1 MRVLVLGGTRFI
13 GRHIVEALVAAGDSV
28 SVFTRG
34 ASPDA
39 LPAAVERLH
48 GDRSHGAN
56 GLTSLG
62 DATWDA
68 CVDVSGYTAVQVR
81 ASAER
86 LASKVGRYVFIST
99 GSVYQSVAAGPLDES
114 FPLLAEASEDVVQV
128 TNETYGPLKV
138 TCERIVQDAYAD
150 RATILRPQIVAGPYD
165 PTGRHTYWVQRSFQP
180 GETLLPGDGSDVVQV
195 VDGRDIARFTRRAIV
210 DGASGC
216 FDMAGPRLTWRAFG
230 DALGITSPVWVDA
243 SAFDALGLTFAELP
257 LYLPNG
263 SPQAALMDISAARAT
278 AAGFAQTD
286 ARTTIA
292 DTRAWLRQHPMTPVL
307 TAERERDAITYAR
320 ARNLAR

>member
-13 GRHIVEALVAAGDSV
+13 GRHIVEVLVAAGDHV

-39 LPAAVERLH
+39 LPTTVERLR
-48 GDRSHGAN
+48 GDRSLGAA
-56 GLTSLG
+56 GLASLG

-81 ASAER
+81 ASVER
-86 LASKVGRYVFIST
+86 LRSRVGRYVFIST
-99 GSVYQSVAAGPLDES
+99 GSVYQPAAEGPLHES
-114 FPLLAEASEDVVQV
+114 FPLLAEAAEDVVQV

-150 RATILRPQIVAGPYD
+150 RATILRPQIVAGPHD
-165 PTGRHTYWVQRSFQP
+165 PTGRHTYWVQRSIQP
-180 GETLLPGDGSDVVQV
+180 GETLLPGDGSDAVQV
-195 VDGRDIARFTRRAIV
+195 VDARDIARFTRRTIQDATS
-210 DGASGC
+210 GA
-216 FDMAGPRLTWRAFG
+216 FNMAGPRMTWRAFA

-243 SAFDALGLTFAELP
+243 SAFEALGLGFTELP

-263 SPQAALMDISAARAT
+263 SPQAALMHISAARAT
-278 AAGFAQTD
+278 AAGFTQTD

-292 DTRAWLRQHPMTPVL
+292 DTRAWLRQSPMTPVL
-307 TAERERDAITYAR
+307 TADRERDAITYAR
-320 ARNLAR
+320 ARGLAR

>member
-13 GRHIVEALVAAGDSV
+13 GRHIVETLVAAGDSV

-34 ASPDA
+34 SSPDA
-39 LPAAVERLH
+39 LAASVERLH
-48 GDRSHGAN
+48 GDRSHGPN
-56 GLTSLG
+56 GLTSLS

-68 CVDVSGYTAVQVR
+68 CVDVSGYTPVQVR

-99 GSVYQSVAAGPLDES
+99 ASVYQHAAVGPLDES
-114 FPLLAEASEDVVQV
+114 FPLLPEAAEDVVQV
-128 TNETYGPLKV
+128 TGETYGPLKV
-138 TCERIVQDAYAD
+138 TCERIVQDVYAD

-165 PTGRHTYWVQRSFQP
+165 PTGRHTYWVQRSLQP
-180 GETLLPGDGSDVVQV
+180 GETLLPGDGSDFVQV
-195 VDGRDIARFTRRAIV
+195 VDGRDIARFTRRTID
-210 DGASGC
+210 DGAGGA
-216 FDMAGPRLTWRAFG
+216 FNMAGPRLTWQAFA
-230 DALGITSPVWVDA
+230 DALGITSPVWVNA
-243 SAFDALGLTFAELP
+243 SGLEALGLTVTELP

-278 AAGFAQTD
+278 AAGFTQTD

-292 DTRAWLRQHPMTPVL
+292 DTRAWLRQYPMTPVL
-307 TAERERDAITYAR
+307 TQERERDAITYAR
-320 ARNLAR
+320 ARRLAR

>member
-13 GRHIVEALVAAGDSV
+13 GRHIVETLVAAGDSV

-34 ASPDA
+34 TSPDV
-39 LPAAVERLH
+39 LPASVERLH
-48 GDRSHGAN
+48 GDRSHGAS

-62 DATWDA
+62 DRTWDA

-81 ASAER
+81 ASVEQ
-86 LASKVGRYVFIST
+86 LAAKVGRYVFIST
-99 GSVYQSVAAGPLDES
+99 GSVYQSAAAGPLDES
-114 FPLLAEASEDVVQV
+114 FPLLAEAAEDVVQV

-138 TCERIVQDAYAD
+138 TCERIVQDVFQS

-165 PTGRHTYWVQRSFQP
+165 PTGRHTYWVQRSIQP

-195 VDGRDIARFTRRAIV
+195 VDARDIARFTRRTIA

-216 FDMAGPRLTWRAFG
+216 FDMAGPRLTWRAFA

-243 SAFDALGLTFAELP
+243 SAFEALGLTFAELP
-257 LYLPNG
+257 LFLPTG
-263 SPQAALMDISAARAT
+263 SPQAALMDISAARAI
-278 AAGFAQTD
+278 AAGFTQTD
-286 ARTTIA
+286 AGTTIA

-307 TAERERDAITYAR
+307 TADRERDAITYAR
-320 ARNLAR
+320 ARSLAR